1 MNSQEYEIFEY
12 YAEEKN
18 IESFSYK
25 MMGKLL
31 ETSNV
36 KKRIEAYNIKD
47 LYIYGGGYLGVQLY
61 NAVKDIVNIKA
72 IVDKSGGISVEENGI
87 YSISFEEFINLYK
100 NETVIITPVKYY
112 KAIKKD
118 LDKYIKDGNI
128 LFLGEFLEGVI

>member
-1 MNSQEYEIFEY
+1 MNNVEYDIFER

-36 KKRIEAYNIKD
+36 IKRIEAYKIKE
-47 LYIYGGGYLGVQLY
+47 LYIYGGGYLGIQLY
-61 NAVKDIVNIKA
+61 NAVKDIVTVKA
-72 IVDKSGGISVEENGI
+72 VVDKNGGISVEVDGI
-87 YSISFEEFINLYK
+87 YSISFDEFINVYK
-100 NETVIITPVKYY
+100 GETVIITPVKYY
-112 KAIKKD
+112 SVIKRD
-118 LDKYIKDGNI
+118 LMNYIKDEDI